1 MSETDEVAQA
11 IQDGNDTAI
20 SDADQTPIIDYG
32 KENAK
37 QNSSDAAKSET
48 GQIHTIDDIHD
59 EAENEVG
66 QVDEQTTSGEQ
77 EGFQCDVSQD
87 DEQTTSG
94 GQEGFQCD
102 VGHVDEQTT
111 SGEQEGLPCDVVQ
124 DDQQTTSGEQE
135 GFQCDV
141 CQDDDQTISG
151 EQEESESEVGQVDN
165 QTTSAGHD
173 DALSEVTNVENM
185 PISDE
190 QEAAQDESVQNRT
203 GNDEKVQVMSATT
216 QVNPRTIG
224 GRAVAAKT
232 AVGNVKPKLTGGRAS
247 KLTGKTGALT
257 GKRLPTC
264 IGKQKKLAS
273 KISRKI
279 VKASSDLLQAKS
291 ASGQTITKGVLAKL
305 KSQAECVGEEK
316 VNVVAADEVQ
326 PELTGENEPMNVD
339 NDANDGQETENEM
352 AGVLNKDEVQADTD
366 LILPPESAE
375 SPASGG
381 WPESDGSL
389 AGKEGKSV
397 TMFWCDVCKVVCTS
411 ALNLQ
416 MHFLGFKHKK
426 IEAALK
432 SNVDTEDEGTK
443 DEFPGSTET
452 TTLEDQLRKMKLN
465 KAVLGLNYVVEYRN
479 DQKTNPQFVC
489 RLCFW
494 KSELT
499 WFLPHLL
506 GAKHMA
512 NYLKKHHPY
521 ILKYEG
527 EKLKPSEW
535 KEFVFRKALEI
546 EKTDGRGKVK
556 VVLEKD
562 DTKTKEKTAVKRVA
576 EHSAAEPE
584 CKVQKSETA
593 PSTDIEPVTA
603 AAEPECEVEKS
614 EAAPSTNIEPVTAA
628 AEPECEV
635 EKSEAAPSTNIE
647 PVTAA
652 AEPECEVEKSEA
664 APSTNIESVTAA
676 AEPECEVEKSEAAPS
691 TNIEPVTADEN
702 TNPKEQSEHSTAQV
716 TKINAKWTGMYLYP
730 DGLPISIPVKPK
742 PQPRPVLARQEVTA
756 TQGAAATIDDLFSP
770 IGSKLLEDYI
780 TQLDFEETIVG
791 LDFMVQYHY
800 VGRTE
805 PLYCC
810 ELCVCELPLQC
821 VLSHIFGIKHKMRY
835 IKNKHPELLSL
846 NAGKYKTVVK
856 KKAAEIEKRDGRGR
870 VRVIRDYD
878 GPALRERIAA
888 AKIVSEND
896 DQQQD
901 MEYSSYDQNQ
911 STYTKTSPPVE
922 TRTKRSSVRSSSKPS
937 SRTSSSRHNR
947 LRDMEYS
954 SCDQDQSTS
963 TESSPPVESRTK
975 RATIRSACIRLN
987 PKPSSRTSSSRSG
1000 YRSEYKYSRRD
1011 SSTSKRDQSRT
1022 RESSKDTKRSGEDW
1036 RDEWERSIKRSKE
1049 KREKERVR
1057 ERSTRS
1063 DRDKDRRK
1071 SRSDSKDDYKK
1082 REKPRSSKEDHHK
1095 GSNTSVRPLAKPDP
1109 AKRDAIIKKEII
1121 KYLTSFKVINDTDAG
1136 YVKEVM
1142 YELSNRLLQF
1152 GQKALKITGSAEKLI
1167 EETKSCIPADNP
1179 RRELHMA
1186 TNLGSYPGHPSRDK
1200 NMQQLVEYPSSS
1212 IGSSISN
1219 PTSRPVIR
1227 NTGVTMSSI
1236 HSNLLTP
1243 SLLNSIRGMDE
1254 RTITNTLTR
1263 LAANNPA
1270 FEGIRI
1276 STLVTVLR
1284 EAGVLR
1290 KETN

>member
-647 PVTAA
+647 PVTA
-652 AEPECEVEKSEA
+652 
-664 APSTNIESVTAA
+664 
-676 AEPECEVEKSEAAPS
+676 
-691 TNIEPVTADEN
+691 DEN
-702 TNPKEQSEHSTAQV
+702 TNPKEQSEHST
-716 TKINAKWTGMYLYP
+716 
-730 DGLPISIPVKPK
+730 
-742 PQPRPVLARQEVTA
+742 
-756 TQGAAATIDDLFSP
+756 AAATIDDLFSP

>member
-1 MSETDEVAQA
+1 MSETDEVVQV
-11 IQDGNDTAI
+11 IQDGNDTAK

-32 KENAK
+32 KEIAK
-37 QNSSDAAKSET
+37 QNSNNAAKSET
-48 GQIHTIDDIHD
+48 GQIQIHTIDDIHD
-59 EAENEVG
+59 EAANEVG
-66 QVDEQTTSGEQ
+66 QADEQTTTGEQEGFPCDVSQDDEQTTSGEQ

-94 GQEGFQCD
+94 
-102 VGHVDEQTT
+102 
-111 SGEQEGLPCDVVQ
+111 
-124 DDQQTTSGEQE
+124 EQE

-141 CQDDDQTISG
+141 VQDDDQTISG
-151 EQEESESEVGQVDN
+151 EQEESASEVGQVDN
-165 QTTSAGHD
+165 QPTNAGHN
-173 DALSEVTNVENM
+173 DALSEVTSVENM

-190 QEAAQDESVQNRT
+190 QEAAQDELGQNQT
-203 GNDEKVQVMSATT
+203 GKDEKVQVMSATS

-232 AVGNVKPKLTGGRAS
+232 AVGNVKLKLTGGRAS

-257 GKRLPTC
+257 GKRLQTC

-273 KISRKI
+273 KISRKM

-291 ASGQTITKGVLAKL
+291 APGQTITKGVLAKL

-326 PELTGENEPMNVD
+326 PELTGENEPMSVD
-339 NDANDGQETENEM
+339 NDANDAQETENEM
-352 AGVLNKDEVQADTD
+352 AGVLDEVQADTD
-366 LILPPESAE
+366 LIWPPESAE
-375 SPASGG
+375 SPASGER
-381 WPESDGSL
+381 PESDGSL

-397 TMFWCDVCKVVCTS
+397 TMFWCDICKVVCTS

-432 SNVDTEDEGTK
+432 SNVHTEDERTK
-443 DEFPGSTET
+443 DEFLDSTET
-452 TTLEDQLRKMKLN
+452 TMVEDHLSKMKLN
-465 KAVLGLNYVVEYRN
+465 KAVLGLDYVVEYRN

-512 NYLKKHHPY
+512 NYLKKQHPY

-556 VVLEKD
+556 VVLEKN
-562 DTKTKEKTAVKRVA
+562 DTEMNEKTAVKRVA
-576 EHSAAEPE
+576 EQSAAEPE

-593 PSTDIEPVTA
+593 PSTDIEPVTV

-635 EKSEAAPSTNIE
+635 EKSEAAPSTNI
-647 PVTAA
+647 
-652 AEPECEVEKSEA
+652 K
-664 APSTNIESVTAA
+664 
-676 AEPECEVEKSEAAPS
+676 
-691 TNIEPVTADEN
+691 PVTADEKS
-702 TNPKEQSEHSTAQV
+702 NPKEQSQPSTAQV
-716 TKINAKWTGMYLYP
+716 TKKNDKWTGMYLYP
-730 DGLPISIPVKPK
+730 DGLPIGIPIK
-742 PQPRPVLARQEVTA
+742 PQPRPLLARQEVTA
-756 TQGAAATIDDLFSP
+756 SQEAAATIDDLFSP

-791 LDFMVQYHY
+791 LDFLVQYHY
-800 VGRTE
+800 VGKTE
-805 PLYCC
+805 PLYYC

-835 IKNKHPELLSL
+835 IKKRHPELLSL
-846 NAGKYKTVVK
+846 SAGKYKTVVK
-856 KKAAEIEKRDGRGR
+856 KKAAEIEKTDGRGR
-870 VRVIRDYD
+870 VRVIRDYY
-878 GPALRERIAA
+878 GPALYQRVSA
-888 AKIVSEND
+888 AKIASENG
-896 DQQQD
+896 DQLQD
-901 MEYSSYDQNQ
+901 MECSSYDQDQ
-911 STYTKTSPPVE
+911 STHTETSPPVE
-922 TRTKRSSVRSSSKPS
+922 TRTKKYSVRSQISCLKP
-937 SRTSSSRHNR
+937 
-947 LRDMEYS
+947 
-954 SCDQDQSTS
+954 
-963 TESSPPVESRTK
+963 
-975 RATIRSACIRLN
+975 A
-987 PKPSSRTSSSRSG
+987 SRTSSSRSG
-1000 YRSEYKYSRRD
+1000 SRSEYKSSRRD
-1011 SSTSKRDQSRT
+1011 YSTSKRDQYRK

-1036 RDEWERSIKRSKE
+1036 RDEWERSIKRSKSIKQD

-1082 REKPRSSKEDHHK
+1082 RDKPRSSKDDHHK
-1095 GSNTSVRPLAKPDP
+1095 GSNTSVRTSAKPDP
-1109 AKRDAIIKKEII
+1109 AKREAIIKKEII

-1167 EETKSCIPADNP
+1167 QETKSCIPADNP

-1186 TNLGSYPGHPSRDK
+1186 TNLGSYPGNTGRNKS
-1200 NMQQLVEYPSSS
+1200 MQQPVEYPSSS

-1219 PTSRPVIR
+1219 LTSRPVIR

-1254 RTITNTLTR
+1254 GTITSTLSR

-1284 EAGVLR
+1284 EAGVLS
-1290 KETN
+1290 KKTD

>member
-652 AEPECEVEKSEA
+652 A
-664 APSTNIESVTAA
+664 
-676 AEPECEVEKSEAAPS
+676 
-691 TNIEPVTADEN
+691 
-702 TNPKEQSEHSTAQV
+702 
-716 TKINAKWTGMYLYP
+716 
-730 DGLPISIPVKPK
+730 
-742 PQPRPVLARQEVTA
+742 
-756 TQGAAATIDDLFSP
+756 TIDDLFSP

>member
-614 EAAPSTNIEPVTAA
+614 EAAPSTNIEPVTA
-628 AEPECEV
+628 
-635 EKSEAAPSTNIE
+635 
-647 PVTAA
+647 
-652 AEPECEVEKSEA
+652 
-664 APSTNIESVTAA
+664 
-676 AEPECEVEKSEAAPS
+676 
-691 TNIEPVTADEN
+691 DEN

>member
-647 PVTAA
+647 PVTA
-652 AEPECEVEKSEA
+652 
-664 APSTNIESVTAA
+664 
-676 AEPECEVEKSEAAPS
+676 
-691 TNIEPVTADEN
+691 
-702 TNPKEQSEHSTAQV
+702 QV

>member
-628 AEPECEV
+628 A
-635 EKSEAAPSTNIE
+635 
-647 PVTAA
+647 
-652 AEPECEVEKSEA
+652 
-664 APSTNIESVTAA
+664 
-676 AEPECEVEKSEAAPS
+676 
-691 TNIEPVTADEN
+691 
-702 TNPKEQSEHSTAQV
+702 
-716 TKINAKWTGMYLYP
+716 
-730 DGLPISIPVKPK
+730 
-742 PQPRPVLARQEVTA
+742 
-756 TQGAAATIDDLFSP
+756 TIDDLFSP